1 MTNRFQKTDSLAFLK
16 RLKNKT
22 VNLVLTDPPYIIS
35 KKTGFG
41 SVVNGVERFAVNTD
55 FGEWDKDPNF
65 NLSDLEKSINEYYR
79 VLVSGGT
86 AIVFCD
92 LWKISHIKRIMED
105 AKFKQLRM
113 IEWVKTNPVPL
124 NSKRNYLTNAREVA
138 ILGVK
143 VGKPTFNSS
152 YDKGIYQYPICQDRG
167 RFHPTQKPLALME
180 ELIYKHSNQGDLVLD
195 TFAGSGTTLVAAYQT
210 GRLYAGCELDDE
222 YYKKAKKRLDNL

>member
-92 LWKISHIKRIMED
+92 IWDTHGHVLI
-105 AKFKQLRM
+105 
-113 IEWVKTNPVPL
+113 V
-124 NSKRNYLTNAREVA
+124 
-138 ILGVK
+138 
-143 VGKPTFNSS
+143 
-152 YDKGIYQYPICQDRG
+152 
-167 RFHPTQKPLALME
+167 LME
-180 ELIYKHSNQGDLVLD
+180 TPLIN
-195 TFAGSGTTLVAAYQT
+195 A
-210 GRLYAGCELDDE
+210 
-222 YYKKAKKRLDNL
+222 